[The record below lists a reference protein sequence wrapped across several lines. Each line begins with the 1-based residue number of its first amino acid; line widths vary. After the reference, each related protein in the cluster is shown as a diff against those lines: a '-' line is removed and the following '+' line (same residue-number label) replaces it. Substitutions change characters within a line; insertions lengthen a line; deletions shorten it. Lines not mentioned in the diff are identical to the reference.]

1 MASTYI
7 LEMSDISKSFPGVK
21 ALQNVQ
27 LNVKPGEVHALM
39 GENGAGK
46 STLMK
51 ILIGIYTADTGK
63 VIFDGQEL
71 KINNV
76 SEALDKGISMI
87 HQELNPV
94 PEMTVAENI
103 FLGREP
109 TGAFGLVNQK
119 KLVQDT
125 QELFDRLN
133 IHSIQ
138 PTSKMN
144 ELTVAKMQL
153 VEIAKAVSYDS
164 KLIIMDE
171 PTSAITDKEVAHL
184 FDIIRS
190 LQAKNVGIIYITHK
204 MEELK
209 QIANTLTVFRDG
221 QYVGTD
227 SIDNMPKERL
237 IEMMV
242 GRELT
247 HMFDKEHAEKGNVA
261 LEVKN
266 LTKKG
271 KFQNVSFQVRKGEVF
286 GIAGLMGSG
295 RSEVLETIFGAMQAD
310 SGDIIV
316 NGQPKK
322 IKSPKDA
329 IDAGIGLLTEDRKQ
343 TGCFLPLSVRDN
355 MIMVNINEY
364 TKGGLLDKKKIEADC
379 EDQKQKMKIRTP
391 NMDQII
397 GNLSGGNQQKVLIG
411 RWLLHNP
418 DILFLDEPTRGIDI
432 GAKSE
437 IYNLIFELAK
447 QGKAIVVVSS
457 EMPEVI
463 GLSDRITVMS
473 EGFQTGELDQS
484 EATQE
489 AIMELATRGEIMRQ
503 QAAMQN

>member
-1 MASTYI
+1 MASPYI
-7 LEMSDISKSFPGVK
+7 LQMSNISKSFPGVK
-21 ALQNVQ
+21 ALQNVR
-27 LNVKPGEVHALM
+27 LDVKKGEVHALM

-51 ILIGIYTADTGK
+51 ILIGIYTADTGS
-63 VIFDGQEL
+63 VIFDGEEL

-109 TGAFGLVNQK
+109 TYGRTGIVNQK
-119 KLVQDT
+119 QLVENT
-125 QELFDRLN
+125 RELFERLN
-133 IHSIQ
+133 ITTIN
-138 PTSKMN
+138 PKAKMID
-144 ELTVAKMQL
+144 LTVAKMQL

-184 FDIIRS
+184 FEIIRS
-190 LQAKNVGIIYITHK
+190 LQKKDVGVIYITHK

-209 QIANTLTVFRDG
+209 QIADTLTVFRDG

-227 SIDNMPKERL
+227 SIENMSRERL

-242 GRELT
+242 GRELSQV
-247 HMFDKEHAEKGNVA
+247 FNKEHTEIKEVA

-266 LTKKG
+266 LTKEG
-271 KFQNVSFQVRKGEVF
+271 KFYDVNFQVRKGEVL

-295 RSEVLETIFGAMQAD
+295 RSEILETIFGAMQAD
-310 SGDIIV
+310 SGDILV
-316 NGQPKK
+316 NGQKK
-322 IKSPKDA
+322 KMRSPKDA
-329 IDAGIGLLTEDRKQ
+329 INAGIGLLTEDRKL

-355 MIMVNINEY
+355 MIMVNINKY
-364 TKGGLLDKKKIEADC
+364 KKGGLLDRKKIENDC
-379 EDQKQKMKIRTP
+379 ADQKAKMNIKTP
-391 NMDQII
+391 NMDQLIS
-397 GNLSGGNQQKVLIG
+397 NLSGGNQQKVLIG

-447 QGKAIVVVSS
+447 QGKAIIIVSS

-463 GLSDRITVMS
+463 GLSDRIVVMS
-473 EGFQTGELDQS
+473 EGYQTGELNRS

-489 AIMELATRGEIMRQ
+489 AIMELATRGELIKQ
-503 QAAMQN
+503 KTS

>member
-1 MASTYI
+1 MTSPYI
-7 LEMSDISKSFPGVK
+7 LQMSDISKSFPGVK
-21 ALQNVQ
+21 ALQNVK
-27 LNVKPGEVHALM
+27 LDVKKGEVHALM

-51 ILIGIYTADTGK
+51 ILIGIYTADTGS
-63 VIFDGQEL
+63 VVFDGEKL
-71 KINNV
+71 SISNV

-109 TGAFGLVNQK
+109 TYGKTGIVNQK
-119 KLVQDT
+119 QLIRNTK
-125 QELFDRLN
+125 ELFERLN
-133 IHSIQ
+133 ITTIN
-138 PTSKMN
+138 PKAKMID
-144 ELTVAKMQL
+144 LTVAKMQL
-153 VEIAKAVSYDS
+153 VEIAKAVSFDS

-190 LQAKNVGIIYITHK
+190 LQKKDVGIIYITHK

-227 SIDNMPKERL
+227 SIDNMSRERL

-242 GRELT
+242 GRELS
-247 HMFDKEHAEKGNVA
+247 HAFDKEHAARHEVA

-266 LTKKG
+266 LTKEG
-271 KFQNVSFQVRKGEVF
+271 KFYDVNFHVRKGEVL

-295 RSEVLETIFGAMQAD
+295 RSEILETIFGVMQAD
-310 SGDIIV
+310 AGDIEV
-316 NGQPKK
+316 NGQKK
-322 IKSPKDA
+322 KMRTPKDA
-329 IDAGIGLLTEDRKQ
+329 INAGIGLLTEDRKL

-355 MIMVNINEY
+355 MIMVNINKY
-364 TKGGLLDKKKIEADC
+364 TKNGIINQKRIEDDC
-379 EDQKQKMKIRTP
+379 EDQKKKMNIKTP
-391 NMDQII
+391 NMDQLIS
-397 GNLSGGNQQKVLIG
+397 NLSGGNQQKVLIG

-447 QGKAIVVVSS
+447 QGKAIIIVSS

-463 GLSDRITVMS
+463 GLSDRIVVMS
-473 EGFQTGELDQS
+473 EGYQTGELDRS
-484 EATQE
+484 DATQE
-489 AIMELATRGEIMRQ
+489 AIMELATRGELIKRKTS
-503 QAAMQN
+503 

>member
-1 MASTYI
+1 MTSPYI
-7 LEMSDISKSFPGVK
+7 LQMSDISKSFPGVK
-21 ALQNVQ
+21 ALQNVK
-27 LNVKPGEVHALM
+27 LDVKKGEVHALM

-51 ILIGIYTADTGK
+51 ILIGIYTADTGS
-63 VIFDGQEL
+63 VVFDGEKL
-71 KINNV
+71 SISNV
-76 SEALDKGISMI
+76 KEALDKGISMI

-109 TGAFGLVNQK
+109 TYGKTGIVNQK
-119 KLVQDT
+119 QLIRNTK
-125 QELFDRLN
+125 ELFERLN
-133 IHSIQ
+133 IMTID
-138 PTSKMN
+138 PKAKMID
-144 ELTVAKMQL
+144 LTVAKMQL
-153 VEIAKAVSYDS
+153 VEIAKAVSFDS

-190 LQAKNVGIIYITHK
+190 LQKKDVGIIYITHK

-227 SIDNMPKERL
+227 SIDNMSRERL

-242 GRELT
+242 GRELS
-247 HMFDKEHAEKGNVA
+247 HAFDKEHAELQEVA

-266 LTKKG
+266 LTKED
-271 KFQNVSFQVRKGEVF
+271 KFYDVNFHVRKGEVL

-295 RSEVLETIFGAMQAD
+295 RSEILETIFGVMQAD
-310 SGDIIV
+310 TGDIEV
-316 NGQPKK
+316 NGQKK
-322 IKSPKDA
+322 KMRTPKDA
-329 IDAGIGLLTEDRKQ
+329 INAGIGLLTEDRKL

-355 MIMVNINEY
+355 MIMVNINKY
-364 TKGGLLDKKKIEADC
+364 TKNGIINQKRIDADCDDQKKKMNI
-379 EDQKQKMKIRTP
+379 KTP
-391 NMDQII
+391 NMDQLI

-437 IYNLIFELAK
+437 IYNLIFDLAK
-447 QGKAIVVVSS
+447 QGKAIIIVSS
-457 EMPEVI
+457 EMPEVL
-463 GLSDRITVMS
+463 GLSDRIVVMS
-473 EGFQTGELDQS
+473 EGYQTGELDRS

-489 AIMELATRGEIMRQ
+489 AIMELATRGELMKRKTS
-503 QAAMQN
+503 